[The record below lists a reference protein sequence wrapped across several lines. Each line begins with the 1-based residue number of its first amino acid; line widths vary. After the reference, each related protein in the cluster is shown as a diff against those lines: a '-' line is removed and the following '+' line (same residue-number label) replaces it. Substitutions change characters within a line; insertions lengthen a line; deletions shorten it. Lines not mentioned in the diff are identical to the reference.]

1 MLPRA
6 TCTSWLGWLCYT
18 CHAYS
23 ANTLSTPRIKKD
35 GACTG
40 TWELQEL
47 NQIEDMEAIRKAD
60 GHMKM

>member
-1 MLPRA
+1 MENVAESHMHKLVRLV
-6 TCTSWLGWLCYT
+6 TLLY
-18 CHAYS
+18 
-23 ANTLSTPRIKKD
+23 TLSTPRIKKD

-60 GHMKM
+60 GHMKI